1 MNFSELT
8 NIIFPARSFSAVIVG
23 ALVSDHPWGPTPALH
38 WDMVSSFLRT
48 LTQGWQGASH
58 LRWWI
63 KSNRMYIYIYI
74 YEIPGFSYKQ
84 TTLLISYILYI
95 PPIPISYWHV
105 WHQWTPI
112 SNSPMVPPPFQEKI
126 LDGQRVAATL
136 HCTTKEEMVSAP
148 RFWPIWEWMETYDS
162 MIYPLVI

>member
-1 MNFSELT
+1 MNWLISFSRPFFFRSHCWCSGQWPSLGANT
-8 NIIFPARSFSAVIVG
+8 SSTLRHGFQFPANAYARLTGCLTFE
-23 ALVSDHPWGPTPALH
+23 
-38 WDMVSSFLRT
+38 MVD
-48 LTQGWQGASH
+48 QIQQ
-58 LRWWI
+58 
-63 KSNRMYIYIYI
+63 NVYIYI